1 MLMNQDL
8 NGRVFLSIQLIKKK
22 NKCTMIRHVF
32 LLLFLL
38 AGVLNGLHAED
49 IAYVS
54 SKKTN
59 IYKEANLNSD
69 LMLVLKQNDEVQV
82 IEQQGVWLQIKFTE
96 LSGWLSRYSV
106 SVAKPLKEKVSVFSR
121 LKKFFDS
128 DNKRARVTLVST
140 AGGIRGLTEE
150 ESDAAGKTDFKAVA
164 IMESIKVSE
173 DDIDSFVE
181 GITN

>member
-1 MLMNQDL
+1 
-8 NGRVFLSIQLIKKK
+8 
-22 NKCTMIRHVF
+22 MIRTFF

-38 AGVLNGLHAED
+38 TSLLNGLHAED
-49 IAYVS
+49 VAYVS

-69 LMLVLKQNDEVQV
+69 LMLVLKQDDEVRV
-82 IEQQGVWLQIKFTE
+82 IEQQGVWMQIKFTE

-106 SVAKPLKEKVSVFSR
+106 SLAKPLKEKVSVFSR
-121 LKKFFDS
+121 LKNFFDS

-140 AGGIRGLTEE
+140 AGGVRGLTEE

-164 IMESIKVSE
+164 AMESIRVSE
-173 DDIDSFVE
+173 DEIDAFVE
-181 GITN
+181 GTTN

>member
-1 MLMNQDL
+1 MT
-8 NGRVFLSIQLIKKK
+8 RYFL
-22 NKCTMIRHVF
+22 

-38 AGVLNGLHAED
+38 TGVLNGLHAED
-49 IAYVS
+49 VAYVS

-82 IEQQGVWLQIKFTE
+82 IEQQGVWMQIKFTE

-106 SVAKPLKEKVSVFSR
+106 SPGKPLKEKVSVFSR
-121 LKKFFDS
+121 LKNFFDS

-140 AGGIRGLTEE
+140 AGGLRGLTEE
-150 ESDAAGKTDFKAVA
+150 ESDATGKTDFKAVA
-164 IMESIKVSE
+164 TMESITVSE
-173 DDIDSFVE
+173 DEIDAFI
-181 GITN
+181 GGATD